1 MYQTSCKND
10 ESFMSLDKWGIS
22 VLEVSKK
29 ASQRILLQTVDEEII
44 GGHEIILESSDKDL

>member
-1 MYQTSCKND
+1 
-10 ESFMSLDKWGIS
+10 